1 MCTTIVFT
9 GEDIGRYHGSRTV
22 CTTIGFTTIV
32 FPTIVFTGE
41 VIGRYYGSH
50 TVFTTIVFTK
60 IVCTRI
66 VFTWEVIGL
75 VGRLTT
81 GFTFQQTTLLG
92 THWTVAGCDGVG
104 IAGESR
110 GAPWRCS

>member
-9 GEDIGRYHGSRTV
+9 GEDIGRYHGSHTV

-81 GFTFQQTTLLG
+81 GFTSQQTL
-92 THWTVAGCDGVG
+92 AGLPVLYLECTKHGYHVLVI
-104 IAGESR
+104 IAV
-110 GAPWRCS
+110 